1 MTRLNQISLGAAA
14 RIVSFDNNNNELQKK
29 LLAMGLIPGSLL
41 EVIRFAPLG
50 DPMVLKVRGSSL
62 SLRKAEADSIFV
74 ELV

>member
-14 RIVSFDNNNNELQKK
+14 RIVSFDNNNELQKK
-29 LLAMGLIPGSLL
+29 LLAMGLIPGSLV